1 MDALP
6 VNVTDLAVIAVVVIS
21 GLLAFVRGFV
31 HEILAVGAW
40 IGAAIA
46 TVFFL
51 PAALP
56 HARDLISIQIA
67 ADIAA
72 GAAIFILVL
81 IVLSIFTHWLA
92 RRVRESGLGALD
104 RSLGLLFG
112 FLRGALL
119 ACLAWLALV
128 ALLPRD
134 QHPPWIREARVLPLI
149 EQGSTMLLAVV
160 PESLLPDV
168 LLEPAPEAERSI
180 DRITQPRIGESGS
193 GTKESLPGGAGGYKD
208 AERKELQRL
217 IDSSQQ
223 GRTGG
228 SGQ

>member
-31 HEILAVGAW
+31 HEVLAVGAW

-92 RRVRESGLGALD
+92 RRVRESGLAAPCW
-104 RSLGLLFG
+104 S
-112 FLRGALL
+112 
-119 ACLAWLALV
+119 AW
-128 ALLPRD
+128 PGS
-134 QHPPWIREARVLPLI
+134 PWWPSCRAT
-149 EQGSTMLLAVV
+149 STR
-160 PESLLPDV
+160 P
-168 LLEPAPEAERSI
+168 
-180 DRITQPRIGESGS
+180 GS
-193 GTKESLPGGAGGYKD
+193 GRPAFYP
-208 AERKELQRL
+208 
-217 IDSSQQ
+217 
-223 GRTGG
+223 
-228 SGQ
+228 